1 MSENNKDTES
11 NLSGKIR
18 ACLMIYLLL
27 AFLYILFISLSG
39 VDYQNSTTGF
49 YFVAF
54 TIFFIIFFSV
64 IYYAFEFVAFLLG
77 RYRKNVPWYSK
88 KRNILLV
95 LLMVC
100 TPLNL
105 LGFCYSQFK
114 FYSDEEFI
122 RIAIQHNLKQYE
134 RQKKRWRDGERN
146 LDYDL
151 RDLPR
156 TTNLITYSSV
166 DNFIQQNPKCC
177 SIKKFYNG
185 TKLFEGGTY
194 WAALQ
199 FHYHV
204 KINIYGYAL
213 NPSESEKSILF
224 NTTNY
229 VSCCG
234 IVSDWFGP
242 GYRKGQVDTSRKW
255 NEVHF
260 KFPQFSKTKKE

>member
-1 MSENNKDTES
+1 MSENNKYSES

-18 ACLMIYLLL
+18 ACLIIYLLL

-105 LGFCYSQFK
+105 AGFCYSQFK
-114 FYSDEEFI
+114 FYSDEELI
-122 RIAIQHNLKQYE
+122 RIGVNEAMKSYHQQI
-134 RQKKRWRDGERN
+134 KRWGEN
-146 LDYDL
+146 IDKSSYQL
-151 RDLPR
+151 RKLPR
-156 TTNLITYSSV
+156 NTK
-166 DNFIQQNPKCC
+166 FIKYASAEEFIKNNPNCC
-177 SIKKFYNG
+177 AIKRFYRRG
-185 TKLFEGGTY
+185 LFSGGSY
-194 WAALQ
+194 LSALL
-199 FHYHV
+199 FNYHV
-204 KINIYGYAL
+204 RVRVNGLIRDKNF
-213 NPSESEKSILF
+213 KSGPKFFSMNHYID
-224 NTTNY
+224 
-229 VSCCG
+229 CCG
-234 IVSDWFGP
+234 SVSEYSGP
-242 GYRKGQVDTSRKW
+242 S
-255 NEVHF
+255 
-260 KFPQFSKTKKE
+260 FSE